1 MACSVVCISH
11 ATGAGGEEVAKRV
24 ADRLGFLYVDEQIIS
39 GAAAKGG
46 ITPEDVANEER
57 RKSFV
62 LRFLDALAEGGAAT
76 WSVTSG
82 GPFVASDEIGSEGV
96 QALIRETIAQTAN
109 RGRVVIVSHAA
120 SRALEAGPTVLRVL
134 VTASAATRERRLSEA
149 EGLDEKEAARA
160 VRDADAGRRDYL
172 KRFYEVDEERPTDY
186 DMVVNT
192 DVLSYERA
200 ADLLAQAAS
209 N

>member
-1 MACSVVCISH
+1 VACSVVCISH

-62 LRFLDALAEGGAAT
+62 LRLLDAVAESGAAT

-82 GPFVASDEIGSEGV
+82 GPFVAPDEIGSEDV
-96 QALIRETIAQTAN
+96 QVLIRETIAQTAN
-109 RGRVVIVSHAA
+109 RGRVVIVAHAA
-120 SRALEAGPTVLRVL
+120 SHALAAGPAVLRVL
-134 VTASAATRERRLSEA
+134 VTASAATRARRLSEG
-149 EGLDEKEAARA
+149 EGLDEKRAARA
-160 VRDADAGRRDYL
+160 VKDSDAARRDYL

-186 DMVVNT
+186 DVVVNT
-192 DVLSYERA
+192 DVLSYEHA
-200 ADLLAQAAS
+200 ADLLAEAAS